1 METAERIVEAYCRY
15 VRHWFTI
22 PDIKIKNN
30 EIDLIAVDKDGGK
43 AQIAIGVTVSGGF
56 SRLKNSGDKSG
67 EDSRSQLSAARTEL
81 GYFASR
87 KFEPSEIVN
96 ELCSVYGFDRDMYR
110 KILVVWGAEEDA
122 VTAAQKRGIEVWLLP
137 EMIQELENQYRE
149 DTGYYRDDTL
159 RTLYLS
165 VRTRSLQKKLEAKK
179 EIKPVGLPV
188 RPRGVTME
196 MWSSFISQLPKN
208 LPGRRY
214 RIEEISGLL
223 DYDLRKEKSP
233 VLHSAYW
240 QGKHPHTDL
249 WRQAGWKAK
258 PVKDK
263 DSGEIIAVDFTK
275 LAQKKFI

>member
-30 EIDLIAVDKDGGK
+30 EIDLIAVDKDGVK

-67 EDSRSQLSAARTEL
+67 EDSRSQLPAARTEL

-87 KFEPSEIVN
+87 KFEPPEIVN

-110 KILVVWGAEEDA
+110 KILVVWGAEDDA
-122 VTAAQKRGIEVWLLP
+122 VAAAKERDIEVWLLP
-137 EMIQELENQYRE
+137 EMIQELESQYRE

-159 RTLYLS
+159 RTLFLS
-165 VRTRSLQKKLEAKK
+165 ARTHNLQKKQEAKK
-179 EIKPVGLPV
+179 ELKPAGLPV

-214 RIEEISGLL
+214 RIEEISDLL
-223 DYDLRKEKSP
+223 NYDLRKEKSP

-263 DSGEIIAVDFTK
+263 DSGEIVAVDFIK